1 MKDIKNHVE
10 ELQDAAI
17 DTVTNPIKDIIR
29 VTTGTIGLAFAL
41 IKGFGSKII
50 NTIEGKDDNK

>member
-1 MKDIKNHVE
+1 MKEIKNHVE

-17 DTVTNPIKDIIR
+17 DTVTNPIKDVIK
-29 VTTGTIGLAFAL
+29 VTTGTLGLAFAL

-50 NTIEGKDDNK
+50 NTIENKDSNE